1 MEASTHGALKQRFGE
16 ENLRI
21 ASMGAIQKPD
31 GSVRPVHDG
40 THGVHVNQSI
50 PQHNLLSVPG
60 PGELALLVRQSQEQ
74 VETPFALAGDVAA
87 AHRLVLVRER
97 DWGLLA
103 CRVEAGSDTVFVNR
117 GRMVGRAMLNHFFFQ
132 LVFVDDLHANFFG
145 HRKYVNA
152 LIWLVLYLR
161 AGTPFAWKK
170 FKGGAR
176 IAFIGYELDCT
187 ARLVG
192 LGKVRGDWLVQWIKV
207 VHLVQVIHMVIPC
220 SARYCQAF
228 WLSPRC
234 EARDADTATEP
245 LLNRY

>member
-117 GRMVGRAMLNHFFFQ
+117 GGT
-132 LVFVDDLHANFFG
+132 FG
-145 HRKYVNA
+145 ISSA
-152 LIWLVLYLR
+152 SS
-161 AGTPFAWKK
+161 PFRHNRQD
-170 FKGGAR
+170 GGAR
-176 IAFIGYELDCT
+176 HA
-187 ARLVG
+187 
-192 LGKVRGDWLVQWIKV
+192 Q
-207 VHLVQVIHMVIPC
+207 
-220 SARYCQAF
+220 
-228 WLSPRC
+228 
-234 EARDADTATEP
+234 P
-245 LLNRY
+245 LLLSIGFRRRLTCQFLWTPEVCQRSDLAGTLS